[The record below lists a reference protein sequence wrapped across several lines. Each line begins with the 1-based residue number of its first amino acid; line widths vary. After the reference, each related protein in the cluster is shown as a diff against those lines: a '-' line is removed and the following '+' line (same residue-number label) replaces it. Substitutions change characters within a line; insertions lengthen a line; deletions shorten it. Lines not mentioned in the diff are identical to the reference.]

1 MAQITGAQGAAV
13 TQQLSQY
20 LIDNAGVIDATAIA
34 NILNSS
40 LPPNERLGVSSGGVL
55 SQGISKKSGEL
66 DKIPNKI
73 KVVTERA

>member
-34 NILNSS
+34 NIINAS
-40 LPPNERLGVSSGGVL
+40 LPPNERLGVASGGVL
-55 SQGISKKSGEL
+55 SQGIFKKFGEF
-66 DKIPNKI
+66 DKISNKI
-73 KVVTERA
+73 EVVTE